1 MNPWGFIAAAYLVTA
16 VVLAGLIVWLAVD
29 RRLLTRRLAVLDA
42 RGVRR
47 RSASAG
53 PSQ

>member
-1 MNPWGFIAAAYLVTA
+1 MNPWGFITASYLVTA
-16 VVLAGLIVWLAVD
+16 VVMAGLVVWLAMDHRQV
-29 RRLLTRRLAVLDA
+29 TRRLAVLDA

-53 PSQ
+53 K